1 MIRELILVLGLVG
14 FLPMMVGCSNSNG
27 DNQVK
32 NSDVSTSAG
41 TTSQANEN
49 NAPKNKKEK
58 VKDHLKIKRADKP
71 KKKPN
76 MIG

>member
-1 MIRELILVLGLVG
+1 MIRELMLVLGLVG
-14 FLPMMVGCSNSNG
+14 FLLMMVGCSNTNG

-32 NSDVSTSAG
+32 NADVSTSAG

-58 VKDHLKIKRADKP
+58 VKDPLKIKRADKP

>member
-1 MIRELILVLGLVG
+1 MLVLGLVG
-14 FLPMMVGCSNSNG
+14 FLPMMVGCSKTNG

-41 TTSQANEN
+41 TSLQVNEN
-49 NAPKNKKEK
+49 NTPKNKKAK
-58 VKDHLKIKRADKP
+58 VKDPLKIKRADKP

>member
-1 MIRELILVLGLVG
+1 MLVLGLIG
-14 FLPMMVGCSNSNG
+14 FLPMMVGCSNTNG

-41 TTSQANEN
+41 TSLQANEN
-49 NAPKNKKEK
+49 NAPKNKK
-58 VKDHLKIKRADKP
+58 VKDPLKIKRADKP

>member
-1 MIRELILVLGLVG
+1 MLVMGLVG
-14 FLPMMVGCSNSNG
+14 FLPMMLGCSNTNG

-32 NSDVSTSAG
+32 KADVSTSAG
-41 TTSQANEN
+41 STLQANEN

-58 VKDHLKIKRADKP
+58 VKDPLKIKRADKP

-76 MIG
+76 MIS